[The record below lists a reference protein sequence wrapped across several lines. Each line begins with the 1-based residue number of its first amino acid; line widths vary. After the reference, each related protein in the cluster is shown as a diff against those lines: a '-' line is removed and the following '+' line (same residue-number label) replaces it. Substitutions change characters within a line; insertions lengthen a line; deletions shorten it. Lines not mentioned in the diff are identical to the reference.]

1 MSACKFIAS
10 DIPLAEF
17 APSQKYPLHIDI
29 DSGTIDDSDADDN
42 LKAENVSWVS
52 VRAFLPGVIYIAPVL
67 NKYLYELS
75 ETYSKDIIKRQG
87 VTVDYRYMPF
97 SWLPHTTLAKRLSNK
112 QLTNVKRSF
121 YSIVIKK

>member
-29 DSGTIDDSDADDN
+29 DSGTIDDGDADDN

-52 VRAFLPGVIYIAPVL
+52 VGAFLPGVIYIAPVL
-67 NKYLYELS
+67 NKYLHELS

-112 QLTNVKRSF
+112 QLTNIKRSF
-121 YSIVIKK
+121 YSILIKK